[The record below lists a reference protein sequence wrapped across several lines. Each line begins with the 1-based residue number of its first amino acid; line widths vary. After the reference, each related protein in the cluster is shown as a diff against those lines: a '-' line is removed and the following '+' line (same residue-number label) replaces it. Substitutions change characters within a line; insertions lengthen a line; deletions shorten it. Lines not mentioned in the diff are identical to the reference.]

1 MRIANLPKDI
11 LGLVFSQMWRID
23 ATGVPLTCK
32 LFAFVVKSKR
42 YFKGWK
48 AFTITIQDMPNA
60 LRRYEDVGNALSHT
74 QFKVVKYD
82 HYNTM
87 ADLLRLIVKE
97 NKFYSQNIRAFYG
110 LNEHGIRIA
119 LPKHKRVTHAL
130 FALSQHCRHIIYCSS
145 LEDLPPVN

>member
-11 LGLVFSQMWRID
+11 LGLVFSQLWRID

-32 LFAFVVKSKR
+32 LFAFVLRSKR

-60 LRRYEDVGNALSHT
+60 LRRYQDFDTSPLSPPHSV
-74 QFKVVKYD
+74 VVKYD
-82 HYNTM
+82 HFDKM
-87 ADLLRLIVKE
+87 HDLLNRFVSE
-97 NKFYSQNIRAFYG
+97 NKDSRNIKALYG
-110 LNEHGIRIA
+110 LNEYGIRIA

-130 FALSQHCRHIIYCSS
+130 FALSQHCRHVIYCSS

>member
-1 MRIANLPKDI
+1 MICDLPKDV

-23 ATGVPLTCK
+23 ATGVPLTCR

-97 NKFYSQNIRAFYG
+97 TISTR
-110 LNEHGIRIA
+110 RI
-119 LPKHKRVTHAL
+119 
-130 FALSQHCRHIIYCSS
+130 
-145 LEDLPPVN
+145 